1 MRKGALLPA
10 MTLVLLSVPGIG
22 TAQSPVPT
30 TQPSVLTI
38 FREEVKYGHGAEH
51 EMVEAGWPAAYARA
65 KSPYTYIGLT
75 TLTGASEAWFIV
87 PFANWRAMGDEM
99 KMEQNDPVLAAEL
112 ARLSKADAEHV
123 SSARSLH
130 LVGRPDLSAGAFP
143 NVGKQRF
150 YEVTFMRVRPG
161 HEAAFDEVA
170 KLYAATFKKAA
181 PAGSYRVYQVMAGMP
196 GPTFAIFWS
205 TESMAGFD
213 EVLALDA
220 ALMKTFTPEQLGAL
234 QKFSRESLLNAES
247 HRLAVNGRMSYVDD
261 ATAAQ
266 DPAFWRPGLKASK

>member
-1 MRKGALLPA
+1 MPA
-10 MTLVLLSVPGIG
+10 P
-22 TAQSPVPT
+22 PCC
-30 TQPSVLTI
+30 
-38 FREEVKYGHGAEH
+38 
-51 EMVEAGWPAAYARA
+51 
-65 KSPYTYIGLT
+65 
-75 TLTGASEAWFIV
+75 
-87 PFANWRAMGDEM
+87 
-99 KMEQNDPVLAAEL
+99 
-112 ARLSKADAEHV
+112 
-123 SSARSLH
+123 
-130 LVGRPDLSAGAFP
+130 
-143 NVGKQRF
+143 
-150 YEVTFMRVRPG
+150 
-161 HEAAFDEVA
+161 
-170 KLYAATFKKAA
+170 FKKAA